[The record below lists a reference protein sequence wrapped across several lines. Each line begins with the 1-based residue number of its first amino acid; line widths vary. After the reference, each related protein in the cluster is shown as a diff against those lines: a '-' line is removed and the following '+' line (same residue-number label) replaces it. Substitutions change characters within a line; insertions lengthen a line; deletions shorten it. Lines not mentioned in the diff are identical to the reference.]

1 MCESSIFIRYCN
13 EGRFAFKN
21 ACISDTFDAA
31 KKILNIAL
39 KYSELVLLSQTCML
53 MRDEYNKR

>member
-1 MCESSIFIRYCN
+1 MH